1 MRGSYEEPLPF
12 DPLRPPG
19 DKYYLHD
26 NETGLRE
33 GLKTPSRARAVELL
47 VARNEA
53 AREPAFNLQKARIYS
68 AASDPGVAA
77 RTWLQALAKVIASKP
92 ENSENRKR
100 WQTFSKD
107 TALQQILDKVILET
121 RAEHLLQVLDEG
133 TVSTN
138 VFLRRLHNFCI
149 GMNWLAWPILPK
161 KLWPPVKFRNKRAI
175 KREEHERITVRE
187 GNGERRDSY
196 RLCWHLGG
204 SQTDVAM
211 LEGEDIDWNDW
222 TVCNNRKKLASLDET
237 DVKPPLIKFGKKC
250 AAVLKPLPQTG
261 PLFPYLRTVRAS
273 DRATEFKQRCK
284 GLGIKGVTLQS
295 YRYAWAERAA
305 KNHIPERDAQHALGH
320 NSKAVP
326 RAYAKRAQGT
336 VVSLED
342 YEEATESGKIVY
354 LKPGGE
360 TPATTERAATTSPL
374 PAVRVG

>member
-1 MRGSYEEPLPF
+1 MKNRYRLIRYGRRG
-12 DPLRPPG
+12 G
-19 DKYYLHD
+19 KYYLHD

-33 GLKTPSRARAVELL
+33 GLKTASRPRAVELL

-53 AREPAFNLQKARIYS
+53 AREPAFNLQKARIYL
-68 AASDPGVAA
+68 AASDPGVAT
-77 RTWLQALAKVIASKP
+77 RTWRQALAAVIASKP
-92 ENSENRKR
+92 ELSENRKR

-121 RAEHLLQVLDEG
+121 RAEHLLQVLNEG

-161 KLWPPVKFRNKRAI
+161 RLWPPVKFRNKRAI
-175 KREEHERITVRE
+175 KREEHERIIARE
-187 GNGERRDSY
+187 GNRERRDFY

-211 LEGEDIDWNDW
+211 LEGEDIDWTEW
-222 TVCNNRKKLASLDET
+222 TVCYNRKKLASLDET
-237 DVKPPLIKFGKKC
+237 DVKPPLIKFGKQC
-250 AAVLKPLPQTG
+250 AAVLKSLPQTG
-261 PLFPYLRTVRAS
+261 PLFPYLRTVRAG
-273 DRATEFKQRCK
+273 DRATEFKQRSK

-305 KNHIPERDAQHALGH
+305 KNHVPERDAQHALGH
-320 NSKAVP
+320 NSKAVH
-326 RAYAKRAQGT
+326 RAYAKRAQAT

-360 TPATTERAATTSPL
+360 MPATIERAATTSPP